1 MKTILRV
8 LPFIAA
14 LGLLAGCASTN
25 TAPERAPLTLDNIVS
40 QVKAGKDAQ
49 TVIADI
55 KASGTVFDV
64 SASQYAK
71 LSRDGV
77 PDAVLDFI
85 QQGQMRLAER
95 QGRREGMQDSWLYG
109 RGLGWGYGGVWSP
122 RAYIVHINGRP
133 YIREW

>member
-64 SASQYAK
+64 SASQYAT
-71 LSRDGV
+71 
-77 PDAVLDFI
+77 
-85 QQGQMRLAER
+85 
-95 QGRREGMQDSWLYG
+95 SW
-109 RGLGWGYGGVWSP
+109 SS
-122 RAYIVHINGRP
+122 
-133 YIREW
+133 